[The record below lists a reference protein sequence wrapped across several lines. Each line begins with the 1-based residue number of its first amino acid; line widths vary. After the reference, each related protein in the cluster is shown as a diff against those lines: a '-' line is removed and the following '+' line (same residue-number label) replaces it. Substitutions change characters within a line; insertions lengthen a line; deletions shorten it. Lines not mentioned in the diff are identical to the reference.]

1 MQREDSVCAL
11 NWCEK
16 TMSVLREKQ
25 LEACEKRLSSYPQT
39 GLFSGCTLSDIQN
52 LWDISYYA
60 MENPDLLRLHQVE
73 EVQDL
78 VLRRLPR
85 EVSFVSVKEH
95 MLLERL
101 LTFEGETE
109 LLDWDEAGAAEALVA
124 RLWCTLTVENEHI
137 YLHLPQI
144 LHVPMLEA
152 MNRTEHAEIREK
164 VFRFD
169 ATMHG
174 LLYIAGFLHAQQP
187 TLHFLQE
194 VCCKMDA
201 EAYDYAQRYLR
212 ATFDYTTDVQ
222 GEMILVH
229 PGLAD
234 PEHLMDQVRSCGI
247 TSLELSETMML
258 GGMNGIFPEEVAIS
272 EEMSGVLKGALR
284 PEYTPEEA
292 VEDLRML
299 AKQGVSLP
307 EMESVLSSMLWVLP
321 TPAMYSALENLT
333 AQTPR
338 WAGLQAALKH

>member
-1 MQREDSVCAL
+1 MQREESVSAL

-25 LEACEKRLSSYPQT
+25 LEACEKRLSAYPKT
-39 GLFSGCTLSDIQN
+39 GLFSGCTLSDIQT

-60 MENPDLLRLHQVE
+60 VENPELLRLHLVE
-73 EVQDL
+73 EVQEL
-78 VLRRLPR
+78 VLNRLPR
-85 EVSFVSVKEH
+85 EISYVSVREH

-124 RLWCTLTVENEHI
+124 RLWCTLTVESEHI
-137 YLHLPQI
+137 YLHLPKV

-152 MNRTEHAEIREK
+152 MNRKEHAEIREK
-164 VFRFD
+164 IFRFD

-187 TLHFLQE
+187 TLHFLNE
-194 VCCKMDA
+194 VCTKMDA
-201 EAYDYAQRYLR
+201 ESYDYAQRYLR

-234 PEHLMDQVRSCGI
+234 PEHLIRQVRNHGV
-247 TSLELSETMML
+247 TSLELNESMML
-258 GGMNGIFPEEVAIS
+258 GGMNGIFPEEVPIS
-272 EEMSGVLKGALR
+272 EEMSGLLKGALR

-299 AKQGVSLP
+299 AKQGVPLE

-321 TPAMYSALENLT
+321 TPAMYCSLSRLSAL
-333 AQTPR
+333 TPR
-338 WAGLQAALKH
+338 WAGMQAALKH

>member
-1 MQREDSVCAL
+1 MQREESASAL

-25 LEACEKRLSSYPQT
+25 LEACEKRLSAYPAT
-39 GLFSGCTLSDIQN
+39 GLFSGCTLSDIQK

-60 MENPDLLRLHQVE
+60 MENPQLRRLHQVE
-73 EVQDL
+73 EVQEL
-78 VLRRLPR
+78 VLKRLPR
-85 EVSFVSVKEH
+85 EISFVSVREH

-109 LLDWDEAGAAEALVA
+109 LMDWDEAGAAEALVA
-124 RLWCTLTVENEHI
+124 RLWCSLTVDGERI
-137 YLHLPQI
+137 ILHLPAE

-152 MNRTEHAEIREK
+152 MNRKEHAEIREK

-194 VCCKMDA
+194 VCGNMEA
-201 EAYDYAQRYLR
+201 ESYDYAQRYLR
-212 ATFDYTTDVQ
+212 AAFDYTTDVQ

-234 PEHLMDQVRSCGI
+234 PEHLISQARSHGV
-247 TSLELSETMML
+247 TSLELSESMML
-258 GGMNGIFPEEVAIS
+258 GGMNGIFPEEVPLS
-272 EEMSGVLKGALR
+272 QEMSGLLIGALR
-284 PEYTPEEA
+284 PEYTLEEA
-292 VEDLRML
+292 VEDLRIL
-299 AKQGVSLP
+299 AKQGVSLG

-321 TPAMYSALENLT
+321 TPAMYCALSKLS

-338 WAGLQAALKH
+338 WAGLKAELAH